1 MYSYKIFW
9 HGIHRTL
16 LARLAYAKAPT
27 YYYRFDFDSPKFN
40 FYRQKFC
47 GDDIKEGVAHADEL
61 SYLFRNVNSW
71 KLDKSSGEYRTI
83 QRLVDLFTAFA
94 ASSNPNCKEISHLQW
109 EPSTNDQP
117 QRVLNISNDVEIVDL
132 PEFEKLKV
140 WDTVYKPEDLY

>member
-1 MYSYKIFW
+1 M
-9 HGIHRTL
+9 
-16 LARLAYAKAPT
+16 AYAKAPT
-27 YYYRFDFDSPKFN
+27 YYYRFDFDSPEFN

-47 GDDIKEGVAHADEL
+47 GDDIKKGVAHADEL

-83 QRLVDLFTAFA
+83 QRLVDMFTAFA

-109 EPSTNDQP
+109 EPSTKDQP